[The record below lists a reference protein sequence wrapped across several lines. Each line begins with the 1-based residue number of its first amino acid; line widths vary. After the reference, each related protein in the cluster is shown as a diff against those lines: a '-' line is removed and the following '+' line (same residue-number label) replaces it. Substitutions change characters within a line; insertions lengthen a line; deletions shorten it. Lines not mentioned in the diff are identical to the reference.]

1 MSLKLTQNYYKTESP
16 RIQGYDS
23 KGWWFTGGTSF
34 MSNGYVIYTDGL
46 DGWPPNPT
54 AIAQGRTYESRLF
67 DQRSMDQRSSY
78 YQFTSQLRAIANR
91 AAANEKRYLEIK
103 LQQLRQSEIDVNYLD
118 KIEQAINEQ
127 DYNSAYTLLLRRD
140 KDLKELQREI
150 SSNRNRS
157 FSKTNEF
164 FNSQFYKFIADKFEA
179 QLINQTGQYR
189 TVSLDTDFDKLVD
202 EYFSEALN
210 ISFEDNQ
217 SLEYIR
223 QQFIDGLKKLTENSN
238 GKIYESVFLEK
249 AGEKLKHH
257 KNNTKKIKRDQWV
270 TKAGEFRTPKEIAR
284 RLAYT
289 LIGNIGRGLSTE
301 AFTIGSF
308 ENIGASALSAGNVK
322 YNRTNLFTGAE
333 YKNIQQR
340 NDAIVFEAYEATID
354 TDQIIQ
360 DTASEYDELNRDF
373 YDEVERRIKQ
383 IAEGTG
389 VGEFFEIAVSVKGYI
404 SDHDLTIAGEG
415 SFSNRMSDIK
425 QLKLDGNM
433 VNKLI
438 FMLNNTTNGC
448 IMAGRQSEIEDY
460 LAAVCVAWMWDNSDE
475 IFDLEAKGPSNF
487 KKIHLFNSGGAYFTA
502 SQIIQQT
509 LDRLLNYGEDNNMF
523 VNVNITPPAAYG
535 NYNNLMNK
543 YPTQGIQT
551 KDEWQAQLQ
560 KRWDAV
566 KAEAMES
573 GSISITFNQAELN
586 ELLGNLKGILE
597 VS

>member
-34 MSNGYVIYTDGL
+34 MSNGYVIYTNGL

-118 KIEQAINEQ
+118 KIEQAINEE

-179 QLINQTGQYR
+179 QLASQTGQYG
-189 TVSLDTDFDKLVD
+189 TVSIDTDFDKLVD

-210 ISFEDNQ
+210 ISFEDNK

-223 QQFIDGLKKLTENSN
+223 QQFIDGLKKLTENSD

-257 KNNTKKIKRDQWV
+257 KNNTKKVKRDQWL

-289 LIGNIGRGLSTE
+289 LISNIGRGLSTE

-308 ENIGASALSAGNVK
+308 EGIGASALSAGNVK

-340 NDAIVFEAYEATID
+340 NDAIVFEAYEATIN

-438 FMLNNTTNGC
+438 FMLNNTTQGC
-448 IMAGRQSEIEDY
+448 IMAGRQLEIEDY

-487 KKIHLFNSGGAYFTA
+487 RKIHLFNSGGAYFTA

-509 LDRLLNYGEDNNMF
+509 LDRLINYGEDNNRF

-543 YPTQGIQT
+543 YSTQGIQS